1 MQLLQKITRAEDS
14 DSLIVPDCLEVVVTG
29 DEVVCLSG
37 ECSRYYYVIF
47 RMTRHAL
54 DCNRDGN
61 QSGYAPEQCEVVGY
75 SLLPQAVVEVGLV
88 EGAAQFREDM
98 LGDDEVKLVVQP
110 RDKQLSGWAS
120 CIRKA

>member
-1 MQLLQKITRAEDS
+1 MQLLQKILRAENS
-14 DSLIVPDCLEVVVTG
+14 DSLIVPDYLEVVVTG